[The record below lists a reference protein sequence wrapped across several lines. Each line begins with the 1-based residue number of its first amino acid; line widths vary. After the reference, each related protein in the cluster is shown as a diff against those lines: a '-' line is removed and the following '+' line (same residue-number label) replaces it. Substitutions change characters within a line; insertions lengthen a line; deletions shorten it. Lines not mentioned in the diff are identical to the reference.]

1 MRTNLLAVVPATL
14 VVLVLGACNDSTTP
28 LTDQAQVLAAAQSQL
43 GGMMDTTFGQS
54 GAMPSMSVVGGVMSA
69 DSVAVPQYWG
79 RIRVLP
85 GGPRP
90 VIHRDVTIQGDTAR
104 VTQTVSFQGLFV
116 QDTAAD
122 TTFAPVSK
130 PLAEGH
136 TQSAVFVRDQ
146 TKVHGWRAVAL
157 TIQNWQTTDVSRRS
171 VAVDS
176 LSVYVNDTLK
186 LTVTSPDSLFDVV
199 NRIPRLHVGDTVKV
213 VAGISN
219 TTASGFTPAT
229 FAFLHVR
236 HIDPVNVSWH
246 RLKMQDNGDGTWQRT
261 FIVRHSGLDRFVVDA
276 LDGAVFGAPST
287 DSYRASEWGIPYRIE

>member
-1 MRTNLLAVVPATL
+1 MRTKLLAVVPATL

-43 GGMMDTTFGQS
+43 GAMLDTSFGQS
-54 GAMPSMSVVGGVMSA
+54 GSMPSLSVVGGVMSV

-79 RIRVLP
+79 RIRLLP

-104 VTQTVSFQGLFV
+104 VTQTVSYQGLFV
-116 QDTAAD
+116 QDTAPD
-122 TTFAPVSK
+122 TTFAPVAK
-130 PLAEGH
+130 PLSEGH
-136 TQSAVFVRDQ
+136 TQSAIFVRDQ
-146 TKVHGWRAVAL
+146 ARVHGWRAVAL
-157 TIQNWQTTDVSRRS
+157 TIQNWQTTNVSRRT

-186 LTVTSPDSLFDVV
+186 LTVRSPDSLFDVV

-219 TTASGFTPAT
+219 ATAAGFTPAT

-246 RLKMQDNGDGTWQRT
+246 RLKMQDNGNGTWQRT
-261 FIVRHSGLDRFVVDA
+261 FIVRHTGIDRFVVDA
-276 LDGAVFGAPST
+276 IDGGVFGAPAA
-287 DSYRASEWGIPYRIE
+287 DNYRASEWGIPYRIE

>member
-1 MRTNLLAVVPATL
+1 MRTKLLAVVPATL

-43 GGMMDTTFGQS
+43 GAMIDTSFGQS
-54 GAMPSMSVVGGVMSA
+54 GSMPSLSVVGGVMSV

-79 RIRVLP
+79 RIRLLP

-116 QDTAAD
+116 QDTASD
-122 TTFAPVSK
+122 TTFAPVAK

-136 TQSAVFVRDQ
+136 TQSAIFVRDQ
-146 TKVHGWRAVAL
+146 ARVHGWRAVAL
-157 TIQNWQTTDVSRRS
+157 TIQNWQTTNVSRRT

-186 LTVTSPDSLFDVV
+186 LT
-199 NRIPRLHVGDTVKV
+199 
-213 VAGISN
+213 
-219 TTASGFTPAT
+219 
-229 FAFLHVR
+229 
-236 HIDPVNVSWH
+236 
-246 RLKMQDNGDGTWQRT
+246 
-261 FIVRHSGLDRFVVDA
+261 
-276 LDGAVFGAPST
+276 
-287 DSYRASEWGIPYRIE
+287 